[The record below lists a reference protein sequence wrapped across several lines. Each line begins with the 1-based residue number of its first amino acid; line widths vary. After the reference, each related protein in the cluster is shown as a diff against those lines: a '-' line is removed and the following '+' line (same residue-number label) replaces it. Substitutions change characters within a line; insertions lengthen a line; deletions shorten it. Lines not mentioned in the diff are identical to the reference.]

1 MKKAIVVMILATA
14 CSRTPDAPTTP
25 RPTAVPKDA
34 STFANLDAF
43 VAKHLVL
50 DLTADFTAKT
60 LSGTA
65 ELTFDRRDPNAS
77 EVVLDTRD
85 LKIDKVEAATGSGA
99 WTATT
104 HRLDAAT
111 PAFGSAL
118 RIAMP
123 AGADRVRVTYSTSP
137 TARGLQ
143 WLAPSQTAGKK
154 HPFLFSQAQAI
165 QARSFIPLQDTPGV
179 RVTYDATI
187 RTPKDLVAVMAAE
200 MDPGNVGQRRERLQ
214 FRMPQA
220 IPSYLI
226 AIAIGDLAFKPMS
239 ERTGVWAEPSVVE
252 AAAREFEDTEK
263 MVTTTEALYGPYR
276 WGRYDILVL
285 PPSFPFGGMENP
297 RLTFAT
303 PTVIAG
309 DKSLVALVAH
319 ELAHSWSGNLVT
331 NATWHDF
338 WLNEGFTTYLE
349 RRIVEAVYGKHVADM
364 QASIGVSDLAEAR
377 KNLPVAG
384 DRTLLPDLTGRDP
397 DEAFSTVPY
406 EQGQLF
412 LSFLESK
419 FGRDAFDKFL
429 RKWFD
434 EHAFKSATTEE
445 FLAFLKTNL
454 LDSQAW
460 RRHRRADSGVAAHRE
475 HPGLRGAADVG
486 CVRESGAGAR
496 RVAEGRIDRR
506 AREDRI
512 GVVHA
517 GVDPLRG
524 LAAAEDGGRRLVALD
539 RQFKL
544 TDSGNSEVAHVW
556 FRLAIANRYMAAYP
570 AMERYM
576 IRIGRRKLIVP
587 LYRDLAATPDGLA
600 LANTDLR
607 EGPRRLSPARADLGR
622 RDPQSKDVEASLQTR
637 LQVRLMPG
645 GSKDRPL
652 RRPLQQSLQTLSLPR
667 ELVSIRCGQ
676 HPRRRGSGTDASTRS

>member
-1 MKKAIVVMILATA
+1 MKKAIVVLMLAAA
-14 CSRTPDAPTTP
+14 CSRTPTESPSP

-43 VAKHLVL
+43 VATHLVL

-65 ELTFDRRDPNAS
+65 DLMFDRRDPNAR

-85 LKIDKVEAATGSGA
+85 LKIDKVEVSDGSGA
-99 WTATT
+99 WADTT

-123 AGADRVRVTYSTSP
+123 TVANRVRVTYSTSP
-137 TARGLQ
+137 NARGLQ

-187 RTPKDLVAVMAAE
+187 RTPKELNAVMAAE
-200 MDPGNVGQRRERLQ
+200 FIGAGRIVYEDPPPKTDLRVVH
-214 FRMPQA
+214 FRMQQA

-226 AIAIGDLAFKPMS
+226 AIAIGDLAFKKMS
-239 ERTGVWAEPSVVE
+239 ERTGVWAEPSVVD

-263 MVTTTEALYGPYR
+263 MIVATEKLYGPYQ

-349 RRIVEAVYGKHVADM
+349 RRIVEAVYGKRVADM
-364 QASIGVSDLAEAR
+364 QASIGVRDLEEAR

-434 EHAFKSATTEE
+434 EHAFESATTEE

-454 LDSQAW
+454 LANKPDAVTDAQIQEWLHSERVPAFAVLPSSDAFAKVEQARDEWLKGGSIDALAKTASAWSTQEWIHFVDSLPRKMDA
-460 RRHRRADSGVAAHRE
+460 
-475 HPGLRGAADVG
+475 P
-486 CVRESGAGAR
+486 
-496 RVAEGRIDRR
+496 
-506 AREDRI
+506 
-512 GVVHA
+512 
-517 GVDPLRG
+517 
-524 LAAAEDGGRRLVALD
+524 RLVALD

-556 FRLAIANRYMAAYP
+556 FRLAIANRYNAAYP

-576 IRIGRRKLIVP
+576 ISIGRRKLIVP
-587 LYRDLAATPDGLA
+587 LYRDLAGTPEGLA
-600 LANTDLR
+600 MAKKIFAKARDGYHPLA
-607 EGPRRLSPARADLGR
+607 
-622 RDPQSKDVEASLQTR
+622 QTSVAEI
-637 LQVRLMPG
+637 LNP
-645 GSKDRPL
+645 K
-652 RRPLQQSLQTLSLPR
+652 T
-667 ELVSIRCGQ
+667 
-676 HPRRRGSGTDASTRS
+676 

>member
-1 MKKAIVVMILATA
+1 MKKAIPLMILATA
-14 CSRTPDAPTTP
+14 CSRTPTESTSP
-25 RPTAVPKDA
+25 RPTAVSKDA
-34 STFANLDAF
+34 STSANLDAF

-50 DLTADFTAKT
+50 DLNADFSAKT

-65 ELTFDRRDPNAS
+65 ELTFDRRDPKATD
-77 EVVLDTRD
+77 VVLDTRD
-85 LKIDKVEAATGSGA
+85 LKIDKVEAASSAGA
-99 WTATT
+99 WASTT

-118 RIAMP
+118 HIAMP
-123 AGADRVRVTYSTSP
+123 AGADRVRVTYVTSP
-137 TARGLQ
+137 AARGLQ

-154 HPFLFSQAQAI
+154 QPFLFSQAEAI

-187 RTPKDLVAVMAAE
+187 RTPKELVAVMAAE
-200 MDPGNVGQRRERLQ
+200 MDPANVGPVLSDGPTRVFK

-226 AIAIGDLAFKPMS
+226 AIAIGDLAFKPLS
-239 ERTGVWAEPSVVE
+239 NRTGVWAEPSVVD

-263 MVTTTEALYGPYR
+263 MVVTTEKLYGPYR

-309 DKSLVALVAH
+309 DKSLVSLVAH

-331 NATWHDF
+331 NATWRDF

-349 RRIVEAVYGKHVADM
+349 RRIVEALYGKHVADM
-364 QASIGVSDLAEAR
+364 QASIGVRDLEEAR
-377 KNLPVAG
+377 KTLPLPG

-397 DEAFSTVPY
+397 DDAFSNVPY
-406 EQGQLF
+406 EQGELF

-419 FGRDAFDKFL
+419 FGRDAFDVFL

-434 EHAFKSATTEE
+434 EHAFQSATTEE

-454 LDSQAW
+454 LDTKPGAVTDAQIQEWLHTEGIPAFAVLPTSDAFAKVEQARDEW
-460 RRHRRADSGVAAHRE
+460 LKGGSIDALAMTAKAWSTQEWIHFVDSMPRKMEA
-475 HPGLRGAADVG
+475 
-486 CVRESGAGAR
+486 S
-496 RVAEGRIDRR
+496 
-506 AREDRI
+506 
-512 GVVHA
+512 
-517 GVDPLRG
+517 
-524 LAAAEDGGRRLVALD
+524 RLMALD
-539 RQFKL
+539 RQFTL
-544 TDSGNSEVAHVW
+544 TDSGNSEIAHVW
-556 FRLAIANRYMAAYP
+556 FRLAIANRYTAAYP

-587 LYRDLAATPDGLA
+587 LYRDLAATPEGLA
-600 LANTDLR
+600 MANKIFAKARDGYHPLAQT
-607 EGPRRLSPARADLGR
+607 SVADVL
-622 RDPQSKDVEASLQTR
+622 KT
-637 LQVRLMPG
+637 
-645 GSKDRPL
+645 K
-652 RRPLQQSLQTLSLPR
+652 T
-667 ELVSIRCGQ
+667 
-676 HPRRRGSGTDASTRS
+676 

>member
-1 MKKAIVVMILATA
+1 MKKVIVLMMVATA
-14 CSRTPDAPTTP
+14 CGRPPAEPPTS

-34 STFANLDAF
+34 STLANVQAF
-43 VAKHLVL
+43 VAKHLAL
-50 DLTADFTAKT
+50 DLTADFNAKT

-65 ELTFDRRDPNAS
+65 ELTFDRRDPNAT

-85 LKIDKVEAATGSGA
+85 LKIDKIEAAAGSGA
-99 WTATT
+99 WTSTT

-118 RIAMP
+118 HIAMP
-123 AGADRVRVTYSTSP
+123 AGADRVRVSYSTSP
-137 TARGLQ
+137 AARGLQ

-154 HPFLFSQAQAI
+154 QPFLFSQAQAI

-187 RTPKDLVAVMAAE
+187 RTPPDLVAVMAAE
-200 MDPGNVGQRRERLQ
+200 MEPAKDRGIFR

-239 ERTGVWAEPSVVE
+239 NRTGVWAEPSVVD

-263 MVTTTEALYGPYR
+263 MIVATEKLYGPYR

-349 RRIVEAVYGKHVADM
+349 RRIVEEIYGKHVADM
-364 QASIGVSDLAEAR
+364 QAAIGISDLADSRTTLEA
-377 KNLPVAG
+377 KG

-397 DEAFSTVPY
+397 DDAFSNVPY
-406 EQGQLF
+406 EQGRLF
-412 LSFLESK
+412 LVFLESK
-419 FGRDAFDKFL
+419 FGREAFDAFL

-434 EHAFKSATTEE
+434 EHAFESATTEE
-445 FLAFLKTNL
+445 FLAFLTTNL
-454 LDSQAW
+454 LDSKPGAVTEAQIQEWLHSEGIPAFAVLPMSDAFAKVEQARDTW
-460 RRHRRADSGVAAHRE
+460 LKGGSIDALAKTASAWSTQEWIHFVDSLPRKMEA
-475 HPGLRGAADVG
+475 
-486 CVRESGAGAR
+486 S
-496 RVAEGRIDRR
+496 
-506 AREDRI
+506 
-512 GVVHA
+512 
-517 GVDPLRG
+517 
-524 LAAAEDGGRRLVALD
+524 RLTALD
-539 RQFKL
+539 RRFTL
-544 TDSGNSEVAHVW
+544 TGSMNSEIAHVW
-556 FRLAIANRYMAAYP
+556 FRLAIANRYTAAYP

-576 IRIGRRKLIVP
+576 ISIGRRKLIVP
-587 LYRDLAATPDGLA
+587 LYRDLASYPEGLK
-600 LANTDLR
+600 LANKIFA
-607 EGPRRLSPARADLGR
+607 EARDGYHPLA
-622 RDPQSKDVEASLQTR
+622 QSSVAEIVKT
-637 LQVRLMPG
+637 
-645 GSKDRPL
+645 K
-652 RRPLQQSLQTLSLPR
+652 T
-667 ELVSIRCGQ
+667 
-676 HPRRRGSGTDASTRS
+676 

>member
-1 MKKAIVVMILATA
+1 MKKAIALMILAAA
-14 CSRTPDAPTTP
+14 CSRPPAEPTTS

-34 STFANLDAF
+34 STLANVDAF
-43 VAKHLVL
+43 VAKALDL
-50 DLTADFTAKT
+50 DLTADFTKKT

-65 ELTFDRRDPNAS
+65 ALAFERRDPEAT

-85 LKIDKVEAATGSGA
+85 LAIEKVE
-99 WTATT
+99 TATLSGPWMPST

-118 RIAMP
+118 HIAMP
-123 AGADRVRVTYSTSP
+123 ADAVRVRVTYSTSP

-154 HPFLFSQAQAI
+154 QPFLFSQAQAI

-179 RVTYDATI
+179 RTTYAATI

-200 MDPGNVGQRRERLQ
+200 MDPANVGPVLSDGPTRVFKFE
-214 FRMPQA
+214 MPQA

-226 AIAIGDLAFKPMS
+226 AIAIDDLAFKKMS
-239 ERTGVWAEPSVVE
+239 ERTGVWAEPSVVD

-263 MVTTTEALYGPYR
+263 MIVATEKLYGPYR

-349 RRIVEAVYGKHVADM
+349 RRIVEAIYGKHMADM
-364 QASIGVSDLAEAR
+364 QASIGVRDLEDAR

-397 DEAFSTVPY
+397 DDAFSTVPY

-419 FGRDAFDKFL
+419 FGRAAFDAFL

-434 EHAFKSATTEE
+434 EHAFQSATTDE
-445 FLAFLKTNL
+445 FLAFLKAET
-454 LDSQAW
+454 
-460 RRHRRADSGVAAHRE
+460 R
-475 HPGLRGAADVG
+475 PGLVSDAQIQEWLHSESIPSFAVLPKSDAFAKVEEARDAWLKGGPIDALAKTASAWSTQEWIHFVDSLPRKMDAA
-486 CVRESGAGAR
+486 
-496 RVAEGRIDRR
+496 
-506 AREDRI
+506 
-512 GVVHA
+512 
-517 GVDPLRG
+517 
-524 LAAAEDGGRRLVALD
+524 RLSALD
-539 RQFKL
+539 TRFRL
-544 TDSGNSEVAHVW
+544 TDSGNSEIAHVW

-576 IRIGRRKLIVP
+576 IGIGRRKLIVP
-587 LYRDLAATPDGLA
+587 LYRDLAAYPEGLA
-600 LANTDLR
+600 LANKIFAK
-607 EGPRRLSPARADLGR
+607 ARDGYHPLAQTTVADILK
-622 RDPQSKDVEASLQTR
+622 PKT
-637 LQVRLMPG
+637 
-645 GSKDRPL
+645 
-652 RRPLQQSLQTLSLPR
+652 
-667 ELVSIRCGQ
+667 
-676 HPRRRGSGTDASTRS
+676 

>member
-1 MKKAIVVMILATA
+1 MKKAIALIVLATA
-14 CSRTPDAPTTP
+14 CSRTPAEPTSARATPAPKDT
-25 RPTAVPKDA
+25 VPKDA
-34 STFANLDAF
+34 STLANIEAF
-43 VAKHLVL
+43 VATHLVL

-65 ELTFDRRDPNAS
+65 ELRFDRREPNAS

-85 LKIDKVEAATGSGA
+85 LTIKNVEAATGSGVWA
-99 WTATT
+99 STT
-104 HRLDAAT
+104 HRLEAAT

-118 RIAMP
+118 HIAMP

-137 TARGLQ
+137 AARGLQ

-154 HPFLFSQAQAI
+154 KPFLFSQAQAI

-179 RVTYDATI
+179 RMTYDATI

-200 MDPGNVGQRRERLQ
+200 MEPSSEKGVFT

-226 AIAIGDLAFKPMS
+226 AIAIGDLAFKTMS
-239 ERTGVWAEPSVVE
+239 DRTGVWAEPSIVD

-263 MVTTTEALYGPYR
+263 MVTTTESMYGPYR
-276 WGRYDILVL
+276 WVRYDLLVL

-331 NATWHDF
+331 NATWRDF

-349 RRIVEAVYGKHVADM
+349 RRIVEAIYGKHVADM
-364 QASIGVSDLAEAR
+364 QASIGVRDLEEAR

-397 DEAFSTVPY
+397 DDAFSTVPY

-419 FGRDAFDKFL
+419 FGRDGFDKFL

-434 EHAFKSATTEE
+434 EHAFRSATTEE

-454 LDSQAW
+454 LDSKPGAVTDAQIQEWLHTESIPAFAVLPKSDAFAKVEQARDAW
-460 RRHRRADSGVAAHRE
+460 LAGGSIDALAKITSAWSTQEWIHFVDSLPRKKEAN
-475 HPGLRGAADVG
+475 
-486 CVRESGAGAR
+486 
-496 RVAEGRIDRR
+496 
-506 AREDRI
+506 
-512 GVVHA
+512 
-517 GVDPLRG
+517 
-524 LAAAEDGGRRLVALD
+524 RLTALD
-539 RQFKL
+539 RAFKL
-544 TDSGNSEVAHVW
+544 TGSMNSEIAHVW
-556 FRLAIANRYMAAYP
+556 FRLAIANRYTTAYP

-587 LYRDLAATPDGLA
+587 LYRDLAATPEGLA
-600 LANTDLR
+600 LAKKIFAK
-607 EGPRRLSPARADLGR
+607 ARDGYHPLAQTSVADILN
-622 RDPQSKDVEASLQTR
+622 PKT
-637 LQVRLMPG
+637 
-645 GSKDRPL
+645 
-652 RRPLQQSLQTLSLPR
+652 
-667 ELVSIRCGQ
+667 
-676 HPRRRGSGTDASTRS
+676 

>member
-1 MKKAIVVMILATA
+1 M
-14 CSRTPDAPTTP
+14 
-25 RPTAVPKDA
+25 PKDA
-34 STFANLDAF
+34 STLANVDAF

-65 ELTFDRRDPNAS
+65 ELRVDRRDPKAS
-77 EVVLDTRD
+77 ELVLDTRD
-85 LKIDKVEAATGSGA
+85 LKIEKVEAASGSGA

-111 PAFGSAL
+111 PAFGSAMH
-118 RIAMP
+118 IAMP

-137 TARGLQ
+137 SARGLQ

-154 HPFLFSQAQAI
+154 QPFLFSQAEAI

-179 RVTYDATI
+179 RMTYEATI
-187 RTPKDLVAVMAAE
+187 HTPKDLVAVMAAE
-200 MDPGNVGQRRERLQ
+200 MERRGPVVPTRRASSSFE
-214 FRMPQA
+214 MPQA

-226 AIAIGDLAFKPMS
+226 AIAIGDLAFRKMS
-239 ERTGVWAEPSVVE
+239 DRTGVWAEPSVVD

-263 MVTTTEALYGPYR
+263 MITTTESLYGPYR
-276 WGRYDILVL
+276 WGRYDLLVL

-309 DKSLVALVAH
+309 DKSLVSLVAH

-349 RRIVEAVYGKHVADM
+349 RRIVEALYGKPVADM
-364 QASIGVSDLAEAR
+364 QAAIGVSDLAESR
-377 KNLPVAG
+377 KTLDVAG

-397 DEAFSTVPY
+397 DDAFSNVPY

-412 LSFLESK
+412 LVFLESK
-419 FGRDAFDKFL
+419 FGRDAFDAFL

-434 EHAFKSATTEE
+434 EHAFQSATTEE
-445 FLAFLKTNL
+445 FLAFLKANL
-454 LDSQAW
+454 LDTKPGAVTDAQIQEWLHTEGIPTFAVLPMSDAFAKVEQARDEW
-460 RRHRRADSGVAAHRE
+460 LKGGAMDALAKTASAWSTQEWMHFVDSLPRKMEASR
-475 HPGLRGAADVG
+475 
-486 CVRESGAGAR
+486 
-496 RVAEGRIDRR
+496 
-506 AREDRI
+506 
-512 GVVHA
+512 
-517 GVDPLRG
+517 
-524 LAAAEDGGRRLVALD
+524 LAALD
-539 RQFKL
+539 QRFKL
-544 TDSGNSEVAHVW
+544 TESMNSEIAHVW
-556 FRLAIANRYMAAYP
+556 FRLAIANRYTTAYP

-587 LYRDLAATPDGLA
+587 LYRDLASYPEGLK
-600 LANTDLR
+600 LANKIFA
-607 EGPRRLSPARADLGR
+607 EARDGYHPLAQTTVADIL
-622 RDPQSKDVEASLQTR
+622 KKT
-637 LQVRLMPG
+637 
-645 GSKDRPL
+645 
-652 RRPLQQSLQTLSLPR
+652 
-667 ELVSIRCGQ
+667 
-676 HPRRRGSGTDASTRS
+676 